1 MQQGLKCR
9 KNEAGNRLS
18 KKQYMEEDLL
28 ALVES
33 TLLRASFRQSISFQP
48 ELLLLEYNKF
58 VLKMNLILKGTTY
71 FEH

>member
-33 TLLRASFRQSISFQP
+33 TKSLFQTIY
-48 ELLLLEYNKF
+48 LF
-58 VLKMNLILKGTTY
+58 SAWVTTARV
-71 FEH
+71 

>member
-33 TLLRASFRQSISFQP
+33 TKSLFQTIYLFSAWVTNAIISFKVDLILRAT
-48 ELLLLEYNKF
+48 
-58 VLKMNLILKGTTY
+58 ILDIQMS
-71 FEH
+71 